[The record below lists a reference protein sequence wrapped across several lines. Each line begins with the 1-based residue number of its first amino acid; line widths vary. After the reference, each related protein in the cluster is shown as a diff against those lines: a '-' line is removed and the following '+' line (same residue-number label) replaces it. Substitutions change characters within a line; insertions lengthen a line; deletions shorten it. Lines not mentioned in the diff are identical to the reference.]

1 MKSIRYT
8 IIVSI
13 VAFVVSSC
21 DIINPDAALKLE
33 GETYIL
39 YVASGGFAGGVLEK
53 LSITKDG
60 LATNEMTTPELRY
73 QLTPDEHDELL
84 VLFNEFNSLPE
95 SFEDTV
101 CADDILY
108 EVTLHQNDQAKT
120 VAIWGCTFAELKKTD
135 PAVMKLSKII
145 SVLRELAKMIYEKK
159 APWLGLEADC
169 FIDDDTFGVGETI
182 MVTCRIMNPTDNERM
197 LYFAGD
203 HKIAFRAARPSISGF
218 SYWHP
223 EHNPPESDNLK
234 TMTFVPGEEKVLTYT
249 WDMIYEWD
257 DGKPIALEPDRYFMS
272 IRLLDTSRRFGA
284 GVGIPFDVVD
294 RSLPIAGY
302 VIPDYSGEGR
312 DIPVYT
318 FKINVR
324 NWTDAPVT
332 LHFPYR
338 EHLYVRIFDLNGPK
352 AVPPPLLY
360 EGPEEPEEEE
370 SIVILQPGE
379 TQVFEYAVNKSEL
392 NLTYLWYLAELTLM
406 IEDFDFIRESH
417 LRIFYS
423 S

>member
-1 MKSIRYT
+1 M
-8 IIVSI
+8 
-13 VAFVVSSC
+13 AFVVSGC
-21 DIINPDAALKLE
+21 DIINPDAALKLD
-33 GETYIL
+33 GETHIQ
-39 YVASGGFAGGVLEK
+39 YVASGGWGGGVLEK
-53 LSITKDG
+53 LSITKTG

-73 QLTPDEHDELL
+73 QLTPDKHDELL
-84 VLFNEFNSLPE
+84 VLFDEFHTFPE
-95 SFEDTV
+95 SFEGTQCLHDMYYEITV
-101 CADDILY
+101 YY
-108 EVTLHQNDQAKT
+108 ESEAK
-120 VAIWGCTFAELKKTD
+120 VVSIYGCTLQELKKTD

-145 SVLRELAKMIYEKK
+145 SALRELAQMIYEKK
-159 APWLGLEADC
+159 APWLGLEVDF
-169 FIDDDTFGVGETI
+169 FIDGDTFGVGETI
-182 MVTCRIMNPTDNERM
+182 TVTCRIMNPTDKERI

-203 HKIAFRAARPSISGF
+203 HKIAFRAARPSKSGY

-223 EHNPPESDNLK
+223 EHNPPESDDLK
-234 TMTFVPGEEKVLTYT
+234 TMTFAPGEEKVLTYT

-257 DGKPIALEPDRYFMS
+257 DGKPITLEPDRYYMS

-318 FKINVR
+318 FKLNVR

-332 LHFPYR
+332 LHFPSR
-338 EHLYVRIFDLNGPK
+338 EHLYVRLFDLNGPK

-370 SIVILQPGE
+370 NTVIIQPGE
-379 TQVFEYAVNKSEL
+379 THIFEYTVNKSKL
-392 NLTYLWYLAELTLM
+392 NLTYIWYLAELTLL